1 MGRASGITLRQ
12 MNSFA
17 GKHLLALVRGGDYAH
32 AGEEEAIELAF
43 SVVPKHP
50 RQSILDVGCGRGG
63 TIAFLRR
70 NGWGQIAAGIDRD
83 GDSIEY
89 ARANYPG
96 IQFEA
101 CDVLEVSR
109 ALARRFDVIYMLNA
123 FYAFDAQREA
133 LAALRQVAQA
143 GARLVIFD
151 YSDLGGLAR
160 DPLVVNA
167 GKIVPHPIEMS
178 RIPDDLAVAGW
189 KLDSAEEVN
198 EQYRRW
204 YGDLISRIERKRAE
218 IVALGGEDAFAYM
231 IAVYGGMFRKI
242 EGGLLGGVLLN
253 AFAV

>member
-1 MGRASGITLRQ
+1 MGRAPGITLRQ

-17 GKHLLALVRGGDYAH
+17 GKQMLALVRGGDYAH
-32 AGEEEAIELAF
+32 AGEQEAIELAF
-43 SVVPKHP
+43 KAVPKSP
-50 RQSILDVGCGRGG
+50 QQALLDVGCGRGG

-70 NGWGQIAAGIDRD
+70 NGWGKIAAGIDRE

-96 IQFEA
+96 IQFEE
-101 CDVLEVSR
+101 CDVLEVPR
-109 ALARRFDVIYMLNA
+109 VLARRFDIIYMLNA
-123 FYAFDAQREA
+123 FYAFEAQGEA

-151 YSDLGGLAR
+151 YFDRGGLAR

-167 GKIVPHPIEMS
+167 GEIVPHPIEMR
-178 RIPDDLAVAGW
+178 RIPDDLAAAGW

-198 EQYRRW
+198 ERYRRW
-204 YGDLISRIERKRAE
+204 YGDLLVRIERKRAE
-218 IVALGGEDAFAYM
+218 IVALAGEDVFAYM
-231 IAVYGGMFRKI
+231 VAVYGGMLRKI

-253 AFAV
+253 AFSV

>member
-1 MGRASGITLRQ
+1 MGQAPVITLRQ

-17 GKHLLALVRGGDYAH
+17 GKRLLALVRGGDYAH

-43 SVVPKHP
+43 SAVPQRP
-50 RQSILDVGCGRGG
+50 QQSILDVGCGRGG

-70 NGWGQIAAGIDRD
+70 NGWGQIAVGIDRE

-101 CDVLEVSR
+101 CDVLEVPR
-109 ALARRFDVIYMLNA
+109 VLGRRFDIIYMLNA
-123 FYAFDAQREA
+123 FYAFEAQPEA
-133 LAALRQVAQA
+133 LAALRQVAEA

-151 YSDLGGLAR
+151 YLDRGGLAEN
-160 DPLVVNA
+160 PLVVNA

-178 RIPDDLAVAGW
+178 RIPDDLAAAGW
-189 KLDSAEEVN
+189 KLDSATEEN
-198 EQYRRW
+198 ERYRRW
-204 YGDLISRIERKRAE
+204 YVELVARIERKRAE
-218 IVALGGEDAFAYM
+218 IVKLGGEGAVAYM
-231 IAVYGGMFRKI
+231 LAVYGGMLRKI